1 MLFNSQHKLLSTR
14 THCTRFVSL
23 WELCN
28 FDFRLSVQDAMF
40 NMLLQQGGLFTTATP
55 THLNAGKNKDTN

>member
-1 MLFNSQHKLLSTR
+1 
-14 THCTRFVSL
+14 
-23 WELCN
+23 
-28 FDFRLSVQDAMF
+28 MF